1 MRFSVIVIL
10 VAAFTVACAA
20 VPDRTSS
27 QRMVV
32 VPLSEAKFVPVV
44 ARLPDGPQMAVLWG
58 DPSSG
63 PSAMLLEMKQG
74 PTPLHVH
81 TADYHLVVIE
91 GQLKHWGEAETGAS
105 AKTLGPGSYW
115 FQPGNE
121 IHGDACLTSKC
132 LVQVVWSGPRDGRLA
147 E

>member
-1 MRFSVIVIL
+1 MRFSAISLLAVPL
-10 VAAFTVACAA
+10 MAACASAPDA
-20 VPDRTSS
+20 VDSR
-27 QRMVV
+27 RMVV
-32 VPLSEAKFVPVV
+32 VARDEARFVPVV

-81 TADYHLVVIE
+81 TADYHLVIIE
-91 GQLKHWGEAETGAS
+91 GELKHWGEGETEAT
-105 AKTLGPGSYW
+105 AKTLGPGGYW

-121 IHGDACLTSKC
+121 IHGDACLTPTC